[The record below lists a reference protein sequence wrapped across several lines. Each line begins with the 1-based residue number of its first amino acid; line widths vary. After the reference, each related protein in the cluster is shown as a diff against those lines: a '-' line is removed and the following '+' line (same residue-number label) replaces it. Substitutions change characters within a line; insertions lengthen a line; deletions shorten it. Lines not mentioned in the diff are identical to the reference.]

1 MFLFNSR
8 LSGLSYTFLGHSL
21 SSLLLPTL
29 LLWFS
34 VSNIPV
40 LQIPVAFLSPFLFA
54 GLLYFFFN
62 YLSVNESSLF
72 ETSTLRNFMK
82 KISSPWSSLAT
93 ITLRVQF
100 ECKCQDCLFVFF
112 NFMQFKFTYSQPN
125 DTAVFFFLP
134 WLINRPLQV
143 HVPYLLYLSFSSHSM
158 IILLSHKA
166 STQEL
171 HPIISLGGVIS

>member
-100 ECKCQDCLFVFF
+100 ECKCQDCLFVFLILCSL
-112 NFMQFKFTYSQPN
+112 NLLIPN
-125 DTAVFFFLP
+125 QM
-134 WLINRPLQV
+134 ILQ
-143 HVPYLLYLSFSSHSM
+143 SFSSYPDSSIGLFRYMCLICCIFHLVP
-158 IILLSHKA
+158 IPWLSSFHTKP
-166 STQEL
+166 L
-171 HPIISLGGVIS
+171 HRSCTP

>member
-1 MFLFNSR
+1 MLLFNNR

-72 ETSTLRNFMK
+72 ETSTLRSFMK
-82 KISSPWSSLAT
+82 KISSLAT

-100 ECKCQDCLFVFF
+100 ECKCQDCLFVCLF
-112 NFMQFKFTYSQPN
+112 NFMQLKFTYSQST
-125 DTAVFFFLP
+125 DTAVFFSLP

-143 HVPYLLYLSFSSHSM
+143 HVPYLSYLSFSSYSM
-158 IILLSHKA
+158 IILLSNKA
-166 STQEL
+166 PTQKL
-171 HPIISLGGVIS
+171 HPIISLGGVIN